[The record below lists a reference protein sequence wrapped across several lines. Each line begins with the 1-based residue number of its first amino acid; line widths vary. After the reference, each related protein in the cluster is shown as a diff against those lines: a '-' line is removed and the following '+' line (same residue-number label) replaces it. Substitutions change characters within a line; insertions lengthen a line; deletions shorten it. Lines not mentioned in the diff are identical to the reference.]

1 MTTHCKIV
9 FYKDKN
15 LIINPLQK
23 QRLFTNTELTKNV
36 P

>member
-1 MTTHCKIV
+1 MIIHCKIV

-23 QRLFTNTELTKNV
+23 KRLFSDTELTENIS
-36 P
+36 

>member
-1 MTTHCKIV
+1 MIIHCKTV
-9 FYKDKN
+9 FYKYKN

-23 QRLFTNTELTKNV
+23 QRLFTNAELTKNI

>member
-1 MTTHCKIV
+1 MIIHCKIV

-23 QRLFTNTELTKNV
+23 QRLLSNAKLRKYI

>member
-1 MTTHCKIV
+1 MIIHCKTV
-9 FYKDKN
+9 SYKDKN

-23 QRLFTNTELTKNV
+23 QRLFTNAKLRKYI

>member
-1 MTTHCKIV
+1 MVIHCKIA

-23 QRLFTNTELTKNV
+23 QRLFANAELTENIS
-36 P
+36 